1 METLDVNEIINL
13 LFVLSIAA
21 SVAGFMA
28 GLLGV
33 GGGII
38 IVPALYY
45 AFTVLDFDIATR
57 MHLSVGTS
65 LAIIIPTSIISTK
78 THMEYDA
85 VDFKLVKSFGIFI
98 LLGVIAGTFLA
109 VNLKTPAFILF
120 FSIMAFIVGLFFIFF
135 REQLLKNPKM
145 ISDSV
150 KNISGVIIG
159 FISVL
164 LGIGGGSTYLALLL
178 IWEIPYYIFPI
189 IALTCNIIVVSG
201 NSFNYIKAGNLN
213 LKLLIPYLLGS
224 VPFAFIGGSL
234 NIEKNLFEFLLFGVL
249 SIAGFLLLIKSKSFD
264 DKHNIY
270 KKISLFFSIFIGSI
284 IGFVSGIVGIGGGIF
299 LSPVL
304 FLLKA
309 GKPKHIA
316 TVASLFILINSIS
329 GIMGQLTKNLVLN
342 EIVNYWPLL
351 LCVLFGGQLGNIIN
365 IKVFSNRV
373 LALVTG
379 ILVIFVSIRLGFKIF
394 S

>member
-1 METLDVNEIINL
+1 METLDINEIINL
-13 LFVLSIAA
+13 LFVLSLAA

-85 VDFKLVKSFGIFI
+85 VDFKLIKSFGIFI
-98 LLGVIAGTFLA
+98 LFGVIGGTFLA
-109 VNLKTPAFILF
+109 VNLKTPAFVLF

-145 ISDSV
+145 ISDSA

-164 LGIGGGSTYLALLL
+164 LGIGGGSLMVPFMRTFGYDIRRSIGTAAGVGFL
-178 IWEIPYYIFPI
+178 IAVFGTITMITGGKI
-189 IALTCNIIVVSG
+189 VDNI
-201 NSFNYIKAGNLN
+201 NTPFSFGYVN
-213 LKLLIPYLLGS
+213 LLGFLVF
-224 VPFAFIGGSL
+224 VPVTMIMARVGAKAVYKIDK
-234 NIEKNLFEFLLFGVL
+234 NILSKIFG
-249 SIAGFLLLIKSKSFD
+249 
-264 DKHNIY
+264 
-270 KKISLFFSIFIGSI
+270 
-284 IGFVSGIVGIGGGIF
+284 
-299 LSPVL
+299 L
-304 FLLKA
+304 FL
-309 GKPKHIA
+309 
-316 TVASLFILINSIS
+316 
-329 GIMGQLTKNLVLN
+329 
-342 EIVNYWPLL
+342 
-351 LCVLFGGQLGNIIN
+351 II
-365 IKVFSNRV
+365 
-373 LALVTG
+373 
-379 ILVIFVSIRLGFKIF
+379 VSIRSFFEYLSIN
-394 S
+394 